1 MDYFN
6 CLEHFIWIFLHQS
19 SNDIFKATMPKN
31 KFRFILKFIQ
41 LDNKT
46 SCHKRW
52 KRDKFGAI
60 WILYEEVNVQNAK
73 NKTSSTYT
81 SIDERLYLYCGKKKI
96 KQNPSK
102 PAKYGLFYRSYVMC
116 K

>member
-1 MDYFN
+1 
-6 CLEHFIWIFLHQS
+6 
-19 SNDIFKATMPKN
+19 MPKN

-81 SIDERLYLYCGKKKI
+81 SIDERLYLYCGEKKSNKTLLSQLNMDFWTFVQ
-96 KQNPSK
+96 KLRDVQVM
-102 PAKYGLFYRSYVMC
+102 YGNSASHKLWQKSPYLAD
-116 K
+116 

>member
-1 MDYFN
+1 
-6 CLEHFIWIFLHQS
+6 
-19 SNDIFKATMPKN
+19 MPKN

-46 SCHKRW
+46 SYHKRW

-81 SIDERLYLYCGKKKI
+81 SIDERLYLYCGKKKSNKI
-96 KQNPSK
+96 LLSQLNMD
-102 PAKYGLFYRSYVMC
+102 FFTEVT
-116 K
+116 